1 VSAVGEP
8 GTKELL
14 SLEDLEASV
23 ALRSGRKHTLSILV
37 ENKPGVLT
45 RIAGLFARRGFNIDT
60 LTVGP
65 TDYDRISRI
74 TLTLDGAVH
83 PIDQVTKQLHKLIN
97 VLKIRDLEPADTV
110 ARELA
115 LFKVAVDGT
124 QRAEVMQIC
133 EIFRGKV
140 VDVTKRS
147 LTIEVTGTTDK
158 IEAFERMVRPFGLVE
173 MMRTGEIAIA
183 RGRGET

>member
-1 VSAVGEP
+1 MGEP
-8 GTKELL
+8 VTKELL
-14 SLEDLEASV
+14 SLEQLEASGGMHT
-23 ALRSGRKHTLSILV
+23 GRKHILSILV
-37 ENKPGVLT
+37 ENQAGVLT

-60 LTVGP
+60 LSVGP
-65 TDYDRISRI
+65 TEDHDVSRV
-74 TLTLDGAVH
+74 TLTVDGALH

-97 VLKIRDLEPADTV
+97 VLKIRDLEPDNTV

-115 LFKVAVDGT
+115 LFKVSVEGA

-140 VDVTKRS
+140 VDVRRRS
-147 LTIEVTGTTDK
+147 VIVEITGTTDK
-158 IEAFERMVRPFGLVE
+158 VEGFERMVRPFGLIE

>member
-1 VSAVGEP
+1 MGEP
-8 GTKELL
+8 GTSEILN
-14 SLEDLEASV
+14 LEDLEASGGI
-23 ALRSGRKHTLSILV
+23 RTGRRHVLSILV
-37 ENKPGVLT
+37 ENKPGVLA
-45 RIAGLFARRGFNIDT
+45 RVAGLFARRGFNITT
-60 LTVGP
+60 LAVGP
-65 TDYDRISRI
+65 TDDPTTSRI
-74 TLTLDGAVH
+74 TLTVDGAAH

-115 LFKVAVDGT
+115 LFKVAADGA

-147 LTIEVTGTTDK
+147 IIVEITGTTEK
-158 IEAFERMVRPFGLVE
+158 IEAFERMVRAFGLIE
-173 MMRTGEIAIA
+173 MMRTGEIAIS